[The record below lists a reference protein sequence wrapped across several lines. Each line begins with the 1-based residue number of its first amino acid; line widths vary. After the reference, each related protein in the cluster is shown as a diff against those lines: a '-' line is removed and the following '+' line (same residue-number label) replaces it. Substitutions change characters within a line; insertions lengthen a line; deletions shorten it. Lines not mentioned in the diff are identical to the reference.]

1 MESIYFYLGP
11 QKGFWVVKLQR
22 KQVGAIMKASHAE
35 NRLTILEIVVEI
47 QPDQT
52 PSMNRVKLQV
62 SHLTHKWQWDLTW
75 AENTASCMCKE
86 TSNLMQNLS
95 NYNIVFFFSYLQQI
109 FYYYST
115 LQQTGWMKIQTMKIS
130 LDQLNSAEQLVYFSA
145 SQ

>member
-75 AENTASCMCKE
+75 AESTASCMCKE
-86 TSNLMQNLS
+86 TSNSMQNLS